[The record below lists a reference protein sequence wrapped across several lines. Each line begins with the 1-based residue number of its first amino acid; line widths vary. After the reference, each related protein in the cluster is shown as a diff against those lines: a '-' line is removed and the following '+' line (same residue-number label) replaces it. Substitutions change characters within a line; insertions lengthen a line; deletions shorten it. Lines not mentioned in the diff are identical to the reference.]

1 MAKILIFSDSHG
13 STLNIRP
20 ALELHAANSDYIVH
34 LGDGAEEFLRLADEY
49 PGKPF
54 LAVRGNCD
62 EAVAPPLRTLEVEE
76 KKILL
81 CHGHSF
87 GVKGGID
94 TLALSARRSG
104 VDIALYGHTHTPLNV
119 YLPEE
124 DGFPPLYVFCPGSIS
139 LPAEGYPSYGLLEIS
154 PAGIMLSHGEI
165 SGRKRK

>member
-13 STLNIRP
+13 SVLNIRP
-20 ALELHAANSDYIVH
+20 VLELHAADSDYILH
-34 LGDGAEEFLRLADEY
+34 LGDGAEEFLRLAPEY

-62 EAVAPPLRTLEVEE
+62 EAVAPPVRTLEVGE

-139 LPAEGYPSYGLLEIS
+139 LPAYGPPAYGLLEIS
-154 PAGIMLSHGEI
+154 SAGVMLSHGEVT
-165 SGRKRK
+165 GRKRR